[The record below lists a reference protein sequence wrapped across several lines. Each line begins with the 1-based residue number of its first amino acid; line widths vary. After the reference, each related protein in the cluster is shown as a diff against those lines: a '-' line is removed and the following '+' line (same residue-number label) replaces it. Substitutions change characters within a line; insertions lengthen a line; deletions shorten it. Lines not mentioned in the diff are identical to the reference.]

1 MLIDRDAIAN
11 RIPHA
16 GHMCLLHGVVEW
28 DATTIRCIA
37 RSHRDADN
45 PLRSRDRLHAL
56 CGVEYAAQAMAL
68 HGGLCGAAGQRARG
82 GYLASVRDLVCH
94 VERLDTFSGDLA
106 IDAEK
111 LLGDEHRVIYQFSV
125 SSEGTEL
132 LGGRAAVVLDAAALP

>member
-1 MLIDRDAIAN
+1 MLIDKYEIAN

-16 GHMCLLHGVVEW
+16 GDMCLLDGVIEW
-28 DATTIRCIA
+28 DATTIRCIS

-45 PLRSRDRLHAL
+45 PLRSRDRLPAL

-68 HGGLCGAAGQRARG
+68 HGGLSGAGGERARS

-94 VERLDTFSGDLA
+94 VERLDTLSGDLA

-111 LLGDEHRVIYQFSV
+111 LLGDEHRVIYQFWLYSD
-125 SSEGTEL
+125 GTEL
-132 LGGRAAVVLDAAALP
+132 LSGRAAVVLDVAGQP

>member
-1 MLIDRDAIAN
+1 MLIDKGEIAN

-16 GHMCLLHGVVEW
+16 GEMCLLEGVIEW

-37 RSHRDADN
+37 RSHRDANN
-45 PLRSRDRLHAL
+45 PLRSCERLPAL

-68 HGGLCGAAGQRARG
+68 HGALSGAVGQRARS

-94 VERLDTFSGDLA
+94 VERLDTLSGDLA

-111 LLGDEHRVIYQFSV
+111 LLGDELRVIYQFRLY
-125 SSEGTEL
+125 GDGAEL
-132 LGGRAAVVLDAAALP
+132 ISGRAAVVLDAAGQP